1 MQILIVIGLLL
12 QISQQDHKNK
22 ENDDN
27 DNNQGES
34 NGNTIK
40 ATQTAISEAL
50 IGDISNHRIL
60 SYQDKAPLPAEG
72 YVNTLKVLYSSTKHG
87 ASTKKP
93 SRYLPTSA
101 ERILDAPDI
110 INDYYL
116 QLLDWNSNNILAV
129 ALSSELYLW
138 NATSGQFAVIAC
150 TNCYLNLN
158 LLC

>member
-1 MQILIVIGLLL
+1 MHIDAI
-12 QISQQDHKNK
+12 QISQQDHINK

-34 NGNTIK
+34 NGQPIK

-60 SYQDKAPLPAEG
+60 SYQDKALPAEG
-72 YVNTLKVLYSSTKHG
+72 YVNTLKVLYSLTKHG
-87 ASTKKP
+87 ASAKKP

-138 NATSGQFAVIAC
+138 NAASG
-150 TNCYLNLN
+150 
-158 LLC
+158 